1 MHQGISLYPPK
12 HKAMEGLVSTQLV
25 MLHQIFAYTKPNG
38 FNYCK
43 RSCKAGLAIVT
54 NTVGNAIEI
63 PTLATKNAPL
73 VASFGKFTSEDSE

>member
-1 MHQGISLYPPK
+1 
-12 HKAMEGLVSTQLV
+12 MEGLVSTQMV

-54 NTVGNAIEI
+54 NTVGTAFS
-63 PTLATKNAPL
+63 L
-73 VASFGKFTSEDSE
+73 SF